1 MDIYRIAYIGHREI
15 NGYYR
20 LEDKIER
27 IARDMLCE
35 KEYVEFY
42 VGRRQEKQIRTRQLP
57 RETDG

>member
-1 MDIYRIAYIGHREI
+1 MDIYRIAFIGHREI
-15 NGYYR
+15 NGYYQ
-20 LEDKIER
+20 LEDKIGQ

-42 VGRRQEKQIRTRQLP
+42 VGRRQEKQMPRRQLP